1 MTAVLK
7 NSEHLVVP
15 EHGLVVHIRT
25 SLPMLSLHIHACSL
39 KSCMIWQWLMKFVNI
54 IYFTM
59 QTLVLKSYEQHM
71 FNLLQTKS
79 IFTIGLLSNRMFL
92 LAVTLSVVGQML
104 VIYFPPLQ
112 MVFQT
117 EALTFKGMWLV
128 VYLVRFIFISE

>member
-1 MTAVLK
+1 
-7 NSEHLVVP
+7 
-15 EHGLVVHIRT
+15 
-25 SLPMLSLHIHACSL
+25 
-39 KSCMIWQWLMKFVNI
+39 MKFVNI